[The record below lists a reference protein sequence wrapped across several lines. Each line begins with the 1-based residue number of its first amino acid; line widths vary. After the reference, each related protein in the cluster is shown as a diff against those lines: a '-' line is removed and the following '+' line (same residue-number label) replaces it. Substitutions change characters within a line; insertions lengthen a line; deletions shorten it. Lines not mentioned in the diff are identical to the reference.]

1 MFIIQSNQPNYCTN
15 TFASSSCHTEYDGKV
30 ESALQAKTSL
40 GGLSRGLRRSG
51 SNVSELS
58 LPERCDY
65 DVTQVEF
72 DFSLKSQQS
81 IHIRVETP
89 CGEIGTL
96 EFNEFITE
104 HVFRPMQHGCGNGV
118 WKIDVL
124 QIVDGRYVTTT
135 NTYTFF
141 ISSTYHRCDD
151 VASFSGFIVFYG
163 GNLSRKLELFWEL
176 VLRCGVRA
184 SYLRE
189 IGRRQGKSWTDSAGG
204 SLLTLK
210 VVLE

>member
-124 QIVDGRYVTTT
+124 QIVDGSETVRSSVSMPINGVGTL
-135 NTYTFF
+135 FF
-141 ISSTYHRCDD
+141 VIGDD
-151 VASFSGFIVFYG
+151 LRPFLADKEFLNIPGAC
-163 GNLSRKLELFWEL
+163 RKHS
-176 VLRCGVRA
+176 V
-184 SYLRE
+184 
-189 IGRRQGKSWTDSAGG
+189 
-204 SLLTLK
+204 
-210 VVLE
+210 